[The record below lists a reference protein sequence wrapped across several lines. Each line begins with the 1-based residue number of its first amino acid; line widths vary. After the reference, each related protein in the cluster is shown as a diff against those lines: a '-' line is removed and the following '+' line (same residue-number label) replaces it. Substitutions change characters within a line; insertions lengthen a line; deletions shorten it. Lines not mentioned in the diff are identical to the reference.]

1 MEWWDTVRVGLAGL
15 LDQHGVIAAFV
26 LILIEEAGVP
36 VPIPG
41 DFLMLLLGV
50 HARQG
55 RVPLWQALLV
65 MELATLLGAT
75 LLYLAASRGGRTLVY
90 RYGRYMHLTPERLDR
105 AERWLL
111 RHGAFAIVAGRLT
124 PGLRIATVITCGV
137 LRVPLR
143 RFLPA
148 LAVGSFLYILLYTL
162 LGFFLGPPILSAVEG
177 IHLPLGLL
185 GSLIPLVVLVVW
197 IVRARR
203 GLHLRIANDASTVDR
218 RHRLRDG
225 AVAGLMATVV
235 STLVMNVLVHVVGDA
250 TVLAPGRI
258 VEHAQTRLAA
268 FEIGRALGPLLLV
281 VLPAFVAVGM
291 FWGGVYG
298 AWAEPRLARLPDWLS
313 GLLFTLLPLG
323 IALLVVPPL
332 VGAALPGGATLP
344 GDGAIG
350 WFVVAS
356 EIIRHV
362 VYGVVLG
369 LTYPLR
375 IARRG
380 PRDRPASAASAS
392 APAAG
397 LAVTGL

>member
-1 MEWWDTVRVGLAGL
+1 MEWWDTVRVGLTGL
-15 LDQHGVIAAFV
+15 LDQHRVLAAFV

-55 RVPLWQALLV
+55 RVPLWQALVV
-65 MELATLLGAT
+65 MESATLFGAT
-75 LLYLAASRGGRTLVY
+75 ALYLAASHGGRSLVY
-90 RYGRYMHLTPERLDR
+90 RYGRYMHLTPERLNK

-111 RHGAFAIVAGRLT
+111 RHGSLAIVAGRLT

-137 LRVPLR
+137 LGVPLR

-148 LAVGSFLYILLYTL
+148 LAVGSFLYIALYTL
-162 LGFFLGPPILSAVEG
+162 LGFFLGPPILIALEG

-185 GSLIPLVVLVVW
+185 GSLIPLVLLVVW

-203 GLHLRIANDASTVDR
+203 GLRLRVANDASRVDR

-225 AVAGLMATVV
+225 AVAGLIATIV
-235 STLVMNVLVHVVGDA
+235 STLAMNVLVHVIGDA

-258 VEHAQTRLAA
+258 VEHAQARLAA
-268 FEIGRALGPLLLV
+268 FEIGRSLGPLLLA
-281 VLPAFVAVGM
+281 VLPAFLAVGM
-291 FWGGVYG
+291 VWGGAYG
-298 AWAEPRLARLPDWLS
+298 AWVEPRLTRLPDWFS
-313 GLLFTLLPLG
+313 GLLFAALPLT
-323 IALLVVPPL
+323 IAVLVVPAL
-332 VGAALPGGATLP
+332 VGSALP
-344 GDGAIG
+344 GDGSVSLLVI
-350 WFVVAS
+350 AS

-375 IARRG
+375 MARR
-380 PRDRPASAASAS
+380 RARHRPHAPSPSRE
-392 APAAG
+392 PAAG
-397 LAVTGL
+397 LAVSGP

>member
-1 MEWWDTVRVGLAGL
+1 MEWWDTVRAGLTGL
-15 LDQHGVIAAFV
+15 LDQHGVLAAFV
-26 LILIEEAGVP
+26 LILIEEVGVP

-65 MELATLLGAT
+65 MESATMIGAT
-75 LLYLAASRGGRTLVY
+75 VLYLAAARGGRSLVY
-90 RYGRYMHLTPERLDR
+90 RYGRYMHLTPERLNR

-111 RHGAFAIVAGRLT
+111 KHGALAIIAGRLT
-124 PGLRIATVITCGV
+124 PGLRMATVITCGV
-137 LRVPLR
+137 LGVPINH
-143 RFLPA
+143 FLPG

-162 LGFFLGPPILSAVEG
+162 LGFFFGPPVLLALEG

-185 GSLIPLVVLVVW
+185 GSLVPLVLLVVW

-203 GLHLRIANDASTVDR
+203 GLHLRVANDASQLDR
-218 RHRLRDG
+218 RHRFRDG
-225 AVAGLMATVV
+225 AVAGLIATVV
-235 STLVMNVLVHVVGDA
+235 STLFMNVLVHVIGDA

-258 VEHAQTRLAA
+258 VEHTQARLAA

-281 VLPAFVAVGM
+281 VLPAFAAVGM
-291 FWGGVYG
+291 FWGAIYS

-313 GLLFTLLPLG
+313 GLVFTLVPLSL
-323 IALLVVPPL
+323 ALLVVPPL
-332 VGAALPGGATLP
+332 VGAALPWEGS
-344 GDGAIG
+344 IG
-350 WFVVAS
+350 LFVIAS
-356 EIIRHV
+356 EIVRHV

-375 IARRG
+375 LARRRHRRDRHARRG
-380 PRDRPASAASAS
+380 APDSLNSSQPAL
-392 APAAG
+392 P
-397 LAVTGL
+397 LIINEV

>member
-1 MEWWDTVRVGLAGL
+1 MDWWDTVRVGLTGL
-15 LDQHGVIAAFV
+15 LDRHGLLAGFV

-50 HARQG
+50 HARLG
-55 RVPLWQALLV
+55 RVPLWQALAA

-75 LLYLAASRGGRTLVY
+75 LLYLVASRGGRSLVY
-90 RYGRYMHLTPERLDR
+90 RYGRYIHLTPERLDR
-105 AERWLL
+105 AEGWLV
-111 RHGAFAIVAGRLT
+111 RHGALAIVAGRLT
-124 PGLRIATVITCGV
+124 PGLRIATVIGCGV
-137 LRVPLR
+137 LGVPLQ

-162 LGFFLGPPILSAVEG
+162 LGFFFGPPILNAVEG
-177 IHLPLGLL
+177 IHIPLGLL
-185 GSLIPLVVLVVW
+185 GSLIPLALLAVW

-203 GLHLRIANDASTVDR
+203 GLHLRPANDASTID
-218 RHRLRDG
+218 HGHLLRDG

-258 VEHAQTRLAA
+258 IEHTQARLAA
-268 FEIGRALGPLLLV
+268 FAIARALAPLLLV

-291 FWGGVYG
+291 AWGGVY
-298 AWAEPRLARLPDWLS
+298 ALWFEPRLAGLPDWLS
-313 GLLFTLLPLG
+313 GLLFALLPMA
-323 IALLVVPPL
+323 IALVIVPPL
-332 VGAALPGGATLP
+332 VEGALPSAGSLGV
-344 GDGAIG
+344 
-350 WFVVAS
+350 FVFGS

-362 VYGVVLG
+362 VYGIVLG

-375 IARRG
+375 LARRAPYG
-380 PRDRPASAASAS
+380 GSKPAPQSIITTFA
-392 APAAG
+392 
-397 LAVTGL
+397 